1 MPELKTV
8 GLFLVTALAE
18 IVGCYLPYL
27 WLREGKSVWLL
38 VPGALSLAAF
48 AWLLSLHP
56 TAAGRVYAAYGGVYI
71 FMAILWLWAV
81 DGVRPTV
88 WDLVGSGVAL
98 VGMAIIMFAPRTGYP
113 APTSPESTLRSARR
127 SGVFQTAAPGLPHG
141 APATVWRRCLARN
154 PA

>member
-1 MPELKTV
+1 MSELKTV

-27 WLREGKSVWLL
+27 WLREGKTIWLL
-38 VPGALSLAAF
+38 VPGALSPGAF

-71 FMAILWLWAV
+71 FTAILWLWAV
-81 DGVRPTV
+81 DGIRPTA

-98 VGMAIIMFAPRTGYP
+98 VGMAIIMFAPRT
-113 APTSPESTLRSARR
+113 T
-127 SGVFQTAAPGLPHG
+127 
-141 APATVWRRCLARN
+141 
-154 PA
+154 